1 MARIAHARCDENGK
15 IDGPMSGDQTGKE
28 VRFDNWY
35 ENNWTEYIEAK
46 DPVMREHIAREMEL
60 AVQNN
65 KIGYSQKNRMKG
77 ALSAI
82 AIGTFAEAEG
92 DVDCSSAV
100 NTAVYLSGGKVNAK
114 LATSTM
120 LPAYESSGQFT
131 IYTDVEH
138 LKNPRKGRRGG
149 IYLRRQ
155 AGHGHVFVLLEDG
168 PDAGEDTPDEEAS
181 DDETG
186 SIVAQIIVDGGV
198 KEVQKFI
205 NVRSGPGL
213 EREKIG
219 KAYKNEQFD
228 VYGNVEGWYK
238 IDFHGSVGYVWYEL
252 VSEVGT

>member
-15 IDGPMSGDQTGKE
+15 IDGPLSGDQTGKE

-35 ENNWTEYIEAK
+35 YNNWTEYIEAK

-82 AIGTFAEAEG
+82 AAGTFAKADG
-92 DVDCSSAV
+92 DVDCSTAV

-120 LPAYESSGQFT
+120 LPAYESSGKFT
-131 IYTDVEH
+131 IYTDDEH
-138 LKNPRKGRRGG
+138 LKNPKKGRRGG

-155 AGHGHVFVLLEDG
+155 SGHGHVFVLLEDG
-168 PDAGEDTPDEEAS
+168 AEAGEEQPDDGPGEII
-181 DDETG
+181 G
-186 SIVAQIIVDGGV
+186 VIIVDGV
-198 KEVQKFI
+198 KNWC

-213 EREKIG
+213 ERGKIG
-219 KAYKNEQFD
+219 KAYKNEQFN
-228 VYGNVEGWYK
+228 VYGVDEGWYK